1 MRPSQLSRSLVSK
14 SILPTPILPGSDRL
28 TREPTGSCADSCPK
42 DAPFMSTP
50 MSRFSAL
57 LMRSMPSQEGG
68 WATRPLR
75 SSLNNIWIESKQLTD
90 SALYS
95 GEVFNLLLQFSICIV
110 LTTKRDWYRFQEID
124 DFLKLN
130 YEGVLPPIED
140 TY

>member
-1 MRPSQLSRSLVSK
+1 
-14 SILPTPILPGSDRL
+14 
-28 TREPTGSCADSCPK
+28 
-42 DAPFMSTP
+42 MSTP